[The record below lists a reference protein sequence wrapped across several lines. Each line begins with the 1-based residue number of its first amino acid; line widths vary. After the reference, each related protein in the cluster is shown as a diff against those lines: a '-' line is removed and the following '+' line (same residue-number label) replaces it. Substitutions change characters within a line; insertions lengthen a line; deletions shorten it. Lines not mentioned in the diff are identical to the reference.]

1 MSTGNTF
8 GRPLVIRD
16 ASGDEVWIESGLG
29 SPNGVLTRPKGSI
42 YYRTTPAQQWQNTN
56 GGTAWTQIASGS
68 MGAHFATDTFIYF
81 GDSDNY
87 QIGYVSDIVPYL
99 SVTLPVPAY
108 PGWLISSILVDNT
121 PGPGLSSALAIGTQ
135 STFATGAGVTG
146 KVSGYL
152 IYSTGDTRA
161 EDLAQGGDVGGVLF
175 AGGKALGSSVG
186 TGTSGNTLEFTWETG
201 PSDDGSTGGLKFIS
215 GNGKTASGGFEFR
228 AGDVQGAG
236 LPGGFLFNGNRDPD
250 AGGLTSTMEMQNI
263 SLTSKGVTQADSVTT
278 PVLVKIFSFPLGTEP
293 PQVVK
298 INLGTLGASTKAYII
313 GVRAVKTGNVGGL
326 LAQVQVTTSTAPFTV
341 TTLSLVGV
349 AVGTAV
355 EGGQTGAAFDPAAA
369 ILNSGDSFTV
379 DTSGTNCECVVY
391 VTYAQG

>member
-16 ASGDEVWIESGLG
+16 ANGDEVWIESGLG
-29 SPNGVLTRPKGSI
+29 SPNGVLVRPKGSI

-215 GNGKTASGGFEFR
+215 GNGKTASGSFEFR
-228 AGDVQGAG
+228 AGVVQGAG
-236 LPGGFLFNGNRDPD
+236 LPGSFLFSGSRDPD

-263 SLTSKGVTQADSVTT
+263 SLTSKGVTTAESTTT
-278 PVLVKIFSFPLGTEP
+278 PVLVKIFTFTGPGT
-293 PQVVK
+293 QAFK
-298 INLGTLGASTKAYII
+298 IDLGTLGMSTNAYIV
-313 GVRAVKTGNVGGL
+313 GVRVVKQGAVGVAGD
-326 LAQVQVTTSTAPFTV
+326 QVQVTTSGVV
-341 TTLSLVGV
+341 TTLSLNGLTPGL
-349 AVGTAV
+349 AKQAGEA
-355 EGGQTGAAFDPAAA
+355 GAAFDVALAVVA
-369 ILNSGDSFTV
+369 SLGTITVTASDTGTAGTDLNCTV
-379 DTSGTNCECVVY
+379 Y
-391 VTYAQG
+391 LTYAQG